1 MESIRNPATSLR
13 LGLEVTVVSRT
24 LRVYDRYADDS
35 MIRFG
40 FRCYLFMQYYAE
52 AVCPFV
58 GWVREVLSYWIDYA
72 RNRI

>member
-1 MESIRNPATSLR
+1 MVDMNPLKLRHYEGLIRYP
-13 LGLEVTVVSRT
+13 
-24 LRVYDRYADDS
+24 DDS

-40 FRCYLFMQYYAE
+40 FCCYLFMQYYAE

-58 GWVREVLSYWIDYA
+58 AWVREVLSYWIDYA